1 MPVNLWGH
9 YNFKID
15 IVIHMVILIKA
26 AQLIL
31 SLSILVI
38 IHEFGHFIFSKAF
51 KCRVEKFYLFFN
63 PWFSLFKFQ
72 RGETEY
78 GVGWLPLGGYVKI
91 SGMIDESMDK
101 EAMKLPPQP
110 WEFRSKPSWQRLI
123 IMIGGVLFNLILA
136 IIIYSAVLFVW
147 GDQYLPTKNVKYGI
161 AVSETGKEMGLRN
174 GDKIISVDG
183 MEIED
188 FNKIV
193 PVIVLNGAKTIEVL
207 RNDETLS
214 VPVKSEIIPKLL
226 KDKFVISLRIP
237 FVCKVIGFGKDS
249 PARDAGFEIG
259 DEILSVNGSGF
270 KFYDEFSDTLTMS
283 KGKTITILLK
293 RGGAE
298 KSTAVKIGSAGVLG
312 IQREYKIDGLFEF
325 KTITYGFFESIPAG
339 ISKGY
344 NAVGNYLKQFKLLFA
359 PETKAYESL
368 GGFIA
373 IGNIF
378 PSVWDWESFWNLTA
392 FLSIILAVMNILPIP
407 ALDGG
412 HVLFLLFEMITGRKP
427 SDKFLEYAQVVGMV
441 ILFSLLLYANGNDFW
456 KWYQGKF

>member
-1 MPVNLWGH
+1 
-9 YNFKID
+9 
-15 IVIHMVILIKA
+15 MVILIKA

-51 KCRVEKFYLFFN
+51 KCRVEKFYLFFD

-101 EAMKLPPQP
+101 EQMKLPPEP

-136 IIIYSAVLFVW
+136 IVLYSAVLFTW
-147 GDQYLPTKNVKYGI
+147 GDQYLPSKNVKYGI

-183 MEIED
+183 QVIED

-193 PVIVLNGAKTIEVL
+193 SYIVLNGAKTIEVQ
-207 RNDETLS
+207 RNEQAIS
-214 VPVKSEIIPKLL
+214 VPVRNEIIPKIL
-226 KDKFVISLRIP
+226 KDKYLIGLRVP
-237 FVCKVIGFGKDS
+237 FACKVIGFGKES
-249 PARDAGFEIG
+249 PARDAGLQIG
-259 DEILSVNGSGF
+259 DEIININGAGF
-270 KFYDEFSDTLTMS
+270 KYYDQFTDTLAQS
-283 KGKTITILLK
+283 KGKSIALLVK
-293 RGGAE
+293 RGSEE
-298 KSTAVKIGSAGVLG
+298 KLVQVSIGKSGLLG
-312 IQREYKIDGLFEF
+312 IQRESNIAGLFEF
-325 KTITYGFFESIPAG
+325 KTISYGFFESIPAG
-339 ISKGY
+339 IIKGY

-412 HVLFLLFEMITGRKP
+412 HVLFLLFEMITGRRP
-427 SDKFLEYAQVVGMV
+427 SDKFLEYAQIVGMV
-441 ILFSLLLYANGNDFW
+441 ILFSLLIYANGNDFL

>member
-1 MPVNLWGH
+1 
-9 YNFKID
+9 
-15 IVIHMVILIKA
+15 MVFLIKA
-26 AQLIL
+26 AQLLL

-51 KCRVEKFYLFFN
+51 KCRVEKFYLFFD

-72 RGETEY
+72 KGETEY

-101 EAMKLPPQP
+101 EQMKLPAEP

-136 IIIYSAVLFVW
+136 LILYSTILFVW
-147 GDQYLPTKNVKYGI
+147 GDQYLPTKNVRFGI
-161 AVSETGKEMGLRN
+161 TVSEIGKEMGLRN
-174 GDKIISVDG
+174 GDKIISVAG
-183 MEIED
+183 KEVEE
-188 FNKIV
+188 FAKIV
-193 PVIVLNGAKTIEVL
+193 PTIILNGAKTVEVL
-207 RNDETLS
+207 RDGQPVTI
-214 VPVKSEIIPKLL
+214 PVKPEVIPKLL
-226 KDKFVISLRIP
+226 TDRHFMELRIP
-237 FVCKVIGFGKDS
+237 YECKVIGFTKDS
-249 PARDAGFEIG
+249 PARDAGMEIG
-259 DEILSVNGSGF
+259 DQILSLNGSTF
-270 KFYDEFSDTLTMS
+270 EFYDQFSDSLS
-283 KGKTITILLK
+283 VLKGKTVQLLIKRKEIEKKLPVTIGKL
-293 RGGAE
+293 G
-298 KSTAVKIGSAGVLG
+298 TLG
-312 IQREYKIDGLFEF
+312 IQREYKIDGLFEY

-344 NAVGNYLKQFKLLFA
+344 NVVGNYLKQFKLLFA

-368 GGFIA
+368 GGFMA

-412 HVLFLLFEMITGRKP
+412 HVLFLLFEIITGRKP
-427 SDKFLEYAQVVGMV
+427 SDKFLEYAQIVGMV
-441 ILFSLLLYANGNDFW
+441 IIFALLVYANGNDLW